1 MSPDA
6 RPSYSQRVADALRDR
21 YDVDR
26 VLGRGGMSIVFLA
39 HDRHL
44 GRAVAIKVLDP
55 EACSAV
61 GAERFLREVRI
72 TAPLQHPNV
81 LPLIDSGTVGDI
93 VYSVMPYVE
102 GESLR
107 DRLVREGQL
116 PVEEALLTAR
126 EVAEALDYAHK
137 RGIVHRDIKPENILL
152 SNGQAVVADFG
163 IARASSLA
171 NELTLSGTG
180 VPIGTPAYM
189 SPEQVR
195 GRDHVDAR
203 ADVYSLGCT
212 LYEMLAGRPPFD
224 APSVTEVLSMHLEQ
238 EPLPLAR
245 RRPELPD
252 RVIEI
257 VHRAMQKRAVDRYQS
272 AGEMAAELRAALG
285 EPPRH
290 PTPTGATG
298 ERRSSLTPRP
308 SPSLRPAR
316 ASGWLVLGAIALA
329 LVALVLVSRGPEPT
343 RGAAGASLAVL
354 PFPAEPAGS
363 IPDSVTEG
371 LAREIHAG
379 LTRYDGLRVAAA
391 GSAIAMAGAGW
402 LPGRIGDSLD
412 VAHVLTGAVRVEAGG
427 LRTTA
432 RLVRARDGA
441 TVWQRTWSGAPE
453 RLGIAAAEIA
463 ERVAAELLAGAPSAE
478 PEARGTPAAAFTA
491 AMLRGRYWLARS
503 TPQAMASARDA
514 FEAAVALDPG
524 SAEALAGLSRAHSQT
539 VVYSFHGQED
549 LYTELAT
556 AGELARRAMAADST
570 DPAAMME
577 LARTTHFAGA
587 PADSVA
593 GLYAAAL
600 AAAPNQPEALLDLAH
615 ITGHQGLVDST
626 LMLARQAV
634 ALDPLSAPVRHGA
647 ITAALRVRRP
657 DLAVEWARARL
668 AQDPGDLIALALESY
683 ALPLAGRAAE
693 CVTREFGPWLAA
705 QATCLHAAGRTSE
718 AAAVADSLRQM
729 LEREEYAT
737 AHQFTDL
744 ATYYA
749 WTGQTAEALRWLER
763 SAAHTPLLL
772 DWVFTSGLYDR
783 IGKDPKFTEGRARLE
798 RQVHDRLQARA
809 GMVGQAQGAVSGG
822 R

>member
-1 MSPDA
+1 MSADA

-21 YDVDR
+21 YDVER
-26 VLGRGGMSIVFLA
+26 VIGRGGMSIVFLA

-55 EACSAV
+55 EACSMV

-93 VYSVMPYVE
+93 VYSVMPFVE

-195 GRDHVDAR
+195 GRDPVDAR

-212 LYEMLAGRPPFD
+212 LYEMLAGQPPFD

-238 EPLPLAR
+238 DPLPLER

-257 VHRAMQKRAVDRYQS
+257 VRRAMQKRPAERYQS

-285 EPPRH
+285 EPPRN
-290 PTPTGATG
+290 PTPTGVRI
-298 ERRSSLTPRP
+298 ERGSALSPRP

-316 ASGWLVLGAIALA
+316 ASGWLVLGALALA
-329 LVALVLVSRGPEPT
+329 LVALVLVTRTPGPAPA
-343 RGAAGASLAVL
+343 GADASLAVL
-354 PFPAEPAGS
+354 PFTAAPPGS
-363 IPDSVTEG
+363 VADSVTEG
-371 LAREIHAG
+371 LAREVHAR
-379 LTRYDGLRVAAA
+379 LARFDGLRVAAA
-391 GSAIAMAGAGW
+391 ASAIAMAGSGW
-402 LPGRIGDSLD
+402 SVSRIGDTLG
-412 VAHVLTGAVRVEAGG
+412 VAHVLLGVVAPQAGRVHA
-427 LRTTA
+427 TA
-432 RLVRARDGA
+432 RLVRVRDGG
-441 TVWQRTWSGAPE
+441 TVWQRTWDGNEAS
-453 RLGIAAAEIA
+453 LGVVAAEIA
-463 ERVAAELLAGAPSAE
+463 ERVAAELVA
-478 PEARGTPAAAFTA
+478 GTPPPTAGQARPGAAFTS

-503 TPQAMASARDA
+503 TPEAIAKAREA
-514 FEAAVALDPG
+514 FLAAVELEPR
-524 SAEALAGLSRAHSQT
+524 SADALAGLARAHTQA
-539 VVYSFHGQED
+539 VVYAFRGPED
-549 LYTELAT
+549 LYTELA
-556 AGELARRAMAADST
+556 LAHALALRALAVDST
-570 DPAAMME
+570 HPGALLEA
-577 LARTTHFAGA
+577 ARTAHFGGA
-587 PADSVA
+587 PPESVTA
-593 GLYAAAL
+593 AYAAAV
-600 AAAPNQPEALLDLAH
+600 AAAPNLPEALLELAH
-615 ITGHQGLVDST
+615 ITGHQGLADST
-626 LMLARQAV
+626 IALARRAV
-634 ALDPLSAPVRHGA
+634 ALDPLSAPVRHA
-647 ITAALRVRRP
+647 AVIAALRVRHAP
-657 DLAVEWARARL
+657 QAVEWARARL

-683 ALPLAGRAAE
+683 ALPLAGRATE
-693 CVTREFGPWLAA
+693 CVDRNFGPWLAA
-705 QATCLHAAGRTSE
+705 QATCLHTAGQP
-718 AAAVADSLRQM
+718 AAAAVVADSLRRM

-749 WTGQTAEALRWLER
+749 WTGQTAESLRWLER
-763 SAAHTPLLL
+763 AAAHAPLLL

-783 IGKDPKFTEGRARLE
+783 VVKEPAFTEGLDRLQ
-798 RQVHDRLQARA
+798 RQVRDRLQARV
-809 GMVGQAQGAVSGG
+809 GMVGGSGE

>member
-1 MSPDA
+1 MSPES
-6 RPSYSQRVADALRDR
+6 RPTYSQRVADALRDR

-26 VLGRGGMSIVFLA
+26 VIGRGGMSIVFLA
-39 HDRHL
+39 RDRHL
-44 GRAVAIKVLDP
+44 GREVAIKVLDP
-55 EACSAV
+55 EACSMV

-107 DRLVREGQL
+107 DRMIREGQL

-126 EVAEALDYAHK
+126 EVAEALEYAHR

-163 IARASSLA
+163 IARANSLA

-195 GRDHVDAR
+195 GRDPVDAR

-238 EPLPLAR
+238 APFPLER

-252 RVIEI
+252 RVMEI
-257 VHRAMQKRAVDRYQS
+257 VSRAMEKRPADRYQS
-272 AGEMAAELRAALG
+272 AGEMAADLRAALG
-285 EPPRH
+285 EPSRQV
-290 PTPTGATG
+290 TPTGITG
-298 ERRSSLTPRP
+298 DRRAYTPRP

-329 LVALVLVSRGPEPT
+329 LVALVLLARSPRTAAGGPE
-343 RGAAGASLAVL
+343 ASLAVL
-354 PFPAEPAGS
+354 PFVADPPGS
-363 IPDSVTEG
+363 VADSVTEG
-371 LAREIHAG
+371 LAREIHAD
-379 LTRYDGLRVAAA
+379 LSRYDGLQVAAPGA
-391 GSAIAMAGAGW
+391 AIAMVEAGW
-402 LPGRIGDSLD
+402 SPGAIGDTLG
-412 VAHVLTGAVRVEAGG
+412 VAHLLTGTVSPVPGG

-432 RLVRARDGA
+432 RLVRARDGG
-441 TVWQRTWSGAPE
+441 TVWQRSWGGSEAQ
-453 RLGIAAAEIA
+453 LGMVPAELA
-463 ERVAAELLAGAPSAE
+463 ERVAAELVAGGPAPAAGARAAP
-478 PEARGTPAAAFTA
+478 GAAFTT

-503 TPQAMASARDA
+503 TPQALTSGREA
-514 FEAAVALDPG
+514 FLAAVTLDPG
-524 SAEALAGLSRAHSQT
+524 SAEALAGLSRAHSQS
-539 VVYSFHGQED
+539 VIYAFRGPDD
-549 LYTELAT
+549 LYSELAM
-556 AGELARRAMAADST
+556 AGQLARRAMAADST
-570 DPAAMME
+570 NPSALLE
-577 LARTTHFAGA
+577 LARTAHFAGA
-587 PADSVA
+587 PVDTVLR
-593 GLYAAAL
+593 LYAAAL
-600 AAAPNQPEALLDLAH
+600 TAAPNQPEALLDLAH
-615 ITGHQGLVDST
+615 VAGQRGLVDST
-626 LMLARQAV
+626 LGLARQAV

-647 ITAALRVRRP
+647 ITVALRVRRP

-668 AQDPGDLIALALESY
+668 AQDPGDLIAQALESY
-683 ALPLAGRAAE
+683 ALPLAGRASE
-693 CVTREFGPWLAA
+693 CVSRSFGPWLAA
-705 QATCLHAAGRTSE
+705 QATCLHAAGRE
-718 AAAVADSLRQM
+718 AEAKVMADSLRGL

-737 AHQFTDL
+737 AHQFSDL

-749 WTGQTAEALRWLER
+749 WTGQTAESLRWLER
-763 SAAHTPLLL
+763 AAAHTPLVL

-783 IGKDPKFTEGRARLE
+783 IAQDPAFVEGRGRIQ
-798 RQVHDRLQARA
+798 RQVRDRLQARA
-809 GMVGQAQGAVSGG
+809 GMVAGG
-822 R
+822 

>member
-1 MSPDA
+1 VSADA

-21 YDVDR
+21 YDVER
-26 VLGRGGMSIVFLA
+26 VIGRGGMSIVFLA

-55 EACSAV
+55 EACSML

-116 PVEEALLTAR
+116 PAEEALLTAR

-195 GRDHVDAR
+195 GRDPVDAR

-238 EPLPLAR
+238 DPLPLER

-257 VHRAMQKRAVDRYQS
+257 VRRAMQKRPADRYQS

-290 PTPTGATG
+290 PTPTGAGG
-298 ERRSSLTPRP
+298 ERRSSLSPRS

-316 ASGWLVLGAIALA
+316 ASGWLVLGALALA
-329 LVALVLVSRGPEPT
+329 LVALVLVSRTPGP
-343 RGAAGASLAVL
+343 AAGGGDASLAVL
-354 PFPAEPAGS
+354 PFSAEPRGAVA
-363 IPDSVTEG
+363 DSVTEG
-371 LAREIHAG
+371 LAREIHAELG
-379 LTRYDGLRVAAA
+379 RYDGLRVAAA
-391 GSAIAMAGAGW
+391 GSAILMAQSGW
-402 LPGRIGDSLD
+402 NPTRIGDTLG
-412 VAHVLTGAVRVEAGG
+412 VAHVLTGSIAPVAGG
-427 LRTTA
+427 VRTTA
-432 RLVRARDGA
+432 RLVRSRDGG
-441 TVWQRTWSGAPE
+441 TVWQRTWDGGEAG
-453 RLGIAAAEIA
+453 LGLVAAEIA
-463 ERVAAELLAGAPSAE
+463 ERVAAELVTGARSAE
-478 PEARGTPAAAFTA
+478 PGAGRAPGAAFTS

-503 TPQAMASARDA
+503 SPLAVANAREA
-514 FEAAVALDPG
+514 FLAAVALDPR
-524 SAEALAGLSRAHSQT
+524 SAEALAGLSRAHSQ
-539 VVYSFHGQED
+539 VAMYAFRGPED
-549 LYTELAT
+549 LYDELAQ
-556 AGELARRAMAADST
+556 ARDLAVRAVAADPT
-570 DPAAMME
+570 NPAARME
-577 LARTTHFAGA
+577 LARTAHFAGA
-587 PADSVA
+587 APDSVA
-593 GLYAAAL
+593 ALYGAAL
-600 AAAPNQPEALLDLAH
+600 AASPNQPDALLDLAH
-615 ITGHQGLVDST
+615 ITGHLGLVDST
-626 LMLARQAV
+626 LTLARKAV
-634 ALDPLSAPVRHGA
+634 ALDPLSVPVRHGA

-657 DLAVEWARARL
+657 DIAVEWARARL

-693 CVTREFGPWLAA
+693 CVSRNFGPWLAA
-705 QATCLHAAGRTSE
+705 QATCLHAAGRAAE
-718 AAAVADSLRQM
+718 AVVVADSLRRM
-729 LEREEYAT
+729 LEREEYGT

-749 WTGQTAEALRWLER
+749 WTGRTEESLRWLER
-763 SAAHTPLLL
+763 AAAHTPMMV

-783 IGKDPKFTEGRARLE
+783 IAKDPVFTEGLARLQRQVRDRLRARVGTVRSE
-798 RQVHDRLQARA
+798 R
-809 GMVGQAQGAVSGG
+809 
-822 R
+822 